1 MDSPLARFSVP
12 DSLAALLH
20 VRAAERPDDEFL
32 RFGDRVYTYSD
43 IEADVRS
50 LAAAWQD
57 LGLERGDRVVLNLA
71 NCPEAVVSVLAAA
84 RLGAPVVPLNPLSSP
99 QELRFVLRNTEAT
112 IAVTAERIGDT
123 DFLQTFEKLLPDLPA
138 LQYVATVGEEDLWYD
153 DRIFQFEDLV
163 SAGRGLDLVPVDVAA
178 ADDAAILYTAG
189 TSHKQKGAILS
200 HENLLY
206 AGAATAAALGLT
218 RDDKTLCAVP
228 LFNIFGLGATLV
240 PALVSGGSLLLQD
253 AFDEGEALDL
263 VARYR
268 PTVLHGVPTM
278 FVLLQ
283 RELAASPRDVSSL
296 RTGIVAGAPAGP
308 DLVRSIRQTLIPQLE
323 IAYGLTETSATV
335 SITDRDMDEEA
346 RSVSVGR
353 PLPGVEVCIL
363 DGDECMRRG
372 EEIGDVA
379 VRGPN
384 VMSGYFRQ
392 PSATRAAFTEDGF
405 LRTGDVGKLD
415 AAGNLHIVGRES
427 DTINRGGYGVHPR
440 EIEEHLRSHPAVDD
454 AVVVGL
460 PNDVLGELICACV
473 VPIEGALVSEDEIRD
488 HCRSALA
495 EYKLPDIVRFLE
507 DVPRSEEG
515 LPLRAELAR
524 ALRLQ
529 DARLPQAADAKAVGD
544 EAP

>member
-12 DSLAALLH
+12 ADLAALLH

-32 RFGDRVYTYSD
+32 RFGDRAYTYSD
-43 IEADVRS
+43 IDADVTA

-57 LGLERGDRVVLNLA
+57 LGLEHGDRVVLNLT
-71 NCPEAVVSVLAAA
+71 NCPQAVVSVLAAA
-84 RLGAPVVPLNPLSSP
+84 RLGAPIVPVNPLTSP

-112 IAVTAERIGDT
+112 LAVTVERLGET
-123 DFLQTFEKLLPDLPA
+123 DFLQTFEQLLPDLPA

-163 SAGRGLDLVPVDVAA
+163 SAGRGLDLTPVAVAA
-178 ADDAAILYTAG
+178 SDDAAILYTAG

-206 AGAATAAALGLT
+206 AGAATAEALGLT
-218 RDDKTLCAVP
+218 REDVTLCAVP
-228 LFNIFGLGATLV
+228 LFNIFGLGATLA
-240 PALVSGGSLLLQD
+240 PALVSGGSMILQD
-253 AFDEGEALDL
+253 VFDEAAALDL

-268 PTVLHGVPTM
+268 PTVVHGVPTM
-278 FVLLQ
+278 FALLQ
-283 RELAASPRDVSSL
+283 RELASTPRDVSSL
-296 RTGIVAGAPAGP
+296 RTGIIAGAPAGP
-308 DLVRSIRQTLIPQLE
+308 DLVRSIRRTLVPQLE

-335 SITDRDMDEEA
+335 SITNAAMDEET
-346 RSVSVGR
+346 RSTSVGR

-363 DGDECMRRG
+363 DGDECTRRG
-372 EEIGDVA
+372 DEIGDIA

-384 VMSGYFRQ
+384 VMRGYFRQ

-405 LRTGDVGKLD
+405 LRTGDLGKLD
-415 AAGNLHIVGRES
+415 SAGNLHIVGRES

-473 VPIEGALVSEDEIRD
+473 VPIEGALVSEHEIRE

-515 LPLRAELAR
+515 SPLRAELAR
-524 ALRLQ
+524 TLRLQ
-529 DARLPQAADAKAVGD
+529 DAAPAKAVGD